1 MKKKFVKTAFL
12 FVALSLTIFGNT
24 NFPKKNVELI
34 VPYSAG
40 GGTDQVGRFAAN
52 AAQKYLKKPIIVVNK
67 TGAGGAIGHVSGAK
81 SRPDGHTLTVVT
93 VELTTLP
100 HLGGMQ
106 LTYEDFIP
114 IVRLN
119 ATPSAITVKADS
131 PFNTI
136 EDFVKY
142 AKENP
147 GAIRVGNSGVG
158 AIWHL
163 GAAAFEDKAN
173 IKLNHI
179 PFDGAAPAVAS
190 LLGGHIE
197 AVAVSPAEVQSQLEA
212 GNLKMLG
219 VMSAERIK
227 GFENIPTLK
236 EQGYDVEVGT
246 WRGIAV
252 PKKTPKE
259 VVAILEDAFIK
270 GTQDS
275 EYLELMA
282 KAGLTTDVL
291 NSEDFQVLLE
301 NDNKEFKMLIEKLNL
316 RN

>member
-1 MKKKFVKTAFL
+1 MKKKIVKIALLLAT
-12 FVALSLTIFGNT
+12 LSLTTFSNT
-24 NFPKKNVELI
+24 SFPRKNVELV
-34 VPYSAG
+34 VPFSAG
-40 GGTDQVGRFAAN
+40 GGTDQVGRLAAN
-52 AAQKYLKKPIIVVNK
+52 AAQKYLKKPITVVNK
-67 TGAGGAIGHVSGAK
+67 TGAGGAIGHISGAK

-93 VELTTLP
+93 VELAILP

-136 EDFVKY
+136 DDLVKY

-147 GAIRVGNSGVG
+147 SSIRVGNSGVG

-173 IKLNHI
+173 IKFNHI

-219 VMSAERIK
+219 VMSAERVK

-246 WRGIAV
+246 WRGIAA
-252 PKKTPKE
+252 PKKTPKD
-259 VVAILEDAFIK
+259 VVALLEEAFIK

-275 EYLELMA
+275 EYLELMG
-282 KAGLTTDVL
+282 KAGLTTDTL
-291 NSEDFQVLLE
+291 NSQEFYSLLE
-301 NDNKEFKMLIEKLNL
+301 NDNKEFKELIEKLNL
-316 RN
+316 KN